1 MPAKEVTFANL
12 NDNIDGKFLEEMCA
26 KFGEILECRI
36 YYNLK
41 TKKHLGLGKVLFQSQ
56 RSAKECCLH
65 FNQTSKMGNLMSVFL
80 DTMGL
85 ERSKM
90 VDSLCNN
97 VTSSSSTSQNIASNL
112 IRYYYLKF
120 LQNKIYKQHLFKWSS
135 STVTTTTSNLTPVA
149 GNLLKANA
157 SPSQTL
163 ELAKD
168 NPASSMSPLVASSSA
183 ISTTSSLLNR

>member
-41 TKKHLGLGKVLFQSQ
+41 TKKHLGLGKVLFQTQ

-97 VTSSSSTSQNIASNL
+97 VTSSNSSQNIASNL
-112 IRYYYLKF
+112 IRYYIWKNTFGYE
-120 LQNKIYKQHLFKWSS
+120 IYFLFKSFYQLIIIKNMKIHNWKFF
-135 STVTTTTSNLTPVA
+135 VN
-149 GNLLKANA
+149 
-157 SPSQTL
+157 
-163 ELAKD
+163 
-168 NPASSMSPLVASSSA
+168 
-183 ISTTSSLLNR
+183 